1 MVDANVDTAVD
12 SLSVGGSVTMMA
24 QVMVGGFDVHP
35 VNEIV
40 HHPRQHLELPFGLV
54 IFRT

>member
-12 SLSVGGSVTMMA
+12 SLSVGDSVAMMA